1 MSKCFSKMDMEYI
14 ERVQT
19 KFGKLVAVDDSKKS
33 NIENL
38 NFYKRK
44 QISDFSER
52 YSTKPFA

>member
-19 KFGKLVAVDDSKKS
+19 KFGKMVAVVYKDIHDSKKS

-38 NFYKRK
+38 NF
-44 QISDFSER
+44 
-52 YSTKPFA
+52 

>member
-1 MSKCFSKMDMEYI
+1 MDMEYI

-38 NFYKRK
+38 NF
-44 QISDFSER
+44 
-52 YSTKPFA
+52 